1 MMVEIGKTDL
11 IGEGRLAME
20 IFEQN
25 RGYHGV
31 DVSKLALE
39 HAAPTTRFVYT
50 SLSTLATLMERRIGT
65 ELTTYG

>member
-20 IFEQN
+20 VFEQN

-31 DVSKLALE
+31 DVSKLPHE
-39 HAAPTTRFVYT
+39 HPAPTTRCGDFPT
-50 SLSTLATLMERRIGT
+50 IAWAQTDA
-65 ELTTYG
+65 